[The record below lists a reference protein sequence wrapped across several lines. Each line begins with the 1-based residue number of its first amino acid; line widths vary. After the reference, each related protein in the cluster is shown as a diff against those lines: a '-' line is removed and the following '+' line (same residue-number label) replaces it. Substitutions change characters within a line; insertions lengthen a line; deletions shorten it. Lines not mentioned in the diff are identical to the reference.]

1 MSGLEGA
8 SSGETSPKIVIK
20 LRRKSGTPLSSGAV
34 SPTHRPLRVSEFF
47 CGIGGVRISIK
58 NNPQLST
65 VFVYDTEKYTKRVY
79 DSNFFMPNMT
89 CTDVSELNVTSIP
102 QSDIMFCG
110 LRALEE
116 KNKQL
121 IHRIIKSKAP
131 IVICFETLK
140 HYIKSEDY
148 KTDLEQPLKAL
159 GYTLMTTTLDMSRIT
174 HIPQSK
180 ERGYIIATDN
190 IHILTHFV
198 FPSQRI
204 APLQPITDF
213 LETSSY
219 IHDKYYYQEGKGV
232 YDLLKQNVT
241 KETTFYQLRR
251 YYVRENK
258 SDRCPTLTANMGRG
272 GHNVPI
278 LCDKNG
284 IRKLTP
290 RECLN
295 FQGFPKTFVIPPSI
309 ADSHLYRYIGEAP
322 SVPIIQQ
329 IGDAI
334 VQAIHSASLHTT
346 SISLT

>member
-1 MSGLEGA
+1 MSGLGGT
-8 SSGETSPKIVIK
+8 SSGETSPKLVIK
-20 LRRKSGTPLSSGAV
+20 LRRKSGTPQSSGTV

-79 DSNFFMPNMT
+79 DSNFFMPNMI
-89 CTDVSELNVTSIP
+89 CTDVSDLNIITIP
-102 QSDIMFCG
+102 QFDIMFCG

-116 KNKQL
+116 KNKNL
-121 IHRIIKSKAP
+121 IHRIIKSKIP
-131 IVICFETLK
+131 TIICFETLR
-140 HYIKSEDY
+140 HYIKSDEY
-148 KTDLEQPLKAL
+148 KTELEQPLKAL
-159 GYTLMTTTLDMSRIT
+159 GYMLTATTLDMSRIT

-180 ERGYIIATDN
+180 ERGYIIATNN
-190 IHILTHFV
+190 IHILTHFA
-198 FPSQRI
+198 FPSQRT
-204 APLQPITDF
+204 APLQPITEF
-213 LETSSY
+213 LETASY

-232 YDLLKQNVT
+232 YDILKQNVT
-241 KETTFYQLRR
+241 KANTFYQLRR

-278 LCDKNG
+278 LQDANG

-295 FQGFPKTFVIPPSI
+295 FQGFPRTFVIPPSI
-309 ADSHLYRYIGEAP
+309 ADSHLYTYIGEAP

-329 IGDAI
+329 ISHAI
-334 VQAIHSASLHTT
+334 VQAIHTASSTAT
-346 SISLT
+346 SISSP